1 MSGVIVAGVGQIE
14 DDVIDIALALSSALD
29 NSIYSTLSNAN
40 SAVSLIT
47 NEHDFSIK
55 LIG

>member
-1 MSGVIVAGVGQIE
+1 MAGVGQIE
-14 DDVIDIALALSSALD
+14 DDVIDIASALSSALD
-29 NSIYSTLSNAN
+29 NSIHSTLSNAN

-47 NEHDFSIK
+47 NEHDFSVK